1 MPVTKV
7 LSRKLKDSLGP
18 DTGEE
23 LVAWMEH
30 TDTQSGEASVLRTEV
45 QDFRGEM
52 LGFRRD
58 MNEFRSDMQRDMK
71 EFRSDMQRDMKEMR
85 LSLEARM
92 DIGFAT
98 TEAKFERRIGDL
110 MKWSFVFWCGAVA
123 AIAALAG
130 VLK

>member
-7 LSRKLKDSLGP
+7 LSRKLKESLGP
-18 DTGEE
+18 DTGEG

-30 TDTQSGEASVLRTEV
+30 ADTLHDDMTLLRSEAQENRRELK
-45 QDFRGEM
+45 QDIQD
-52 LGFRRD
+52 FRRD
-58 MNEFRSDMQRDMK
+58 MQEFRNEMR
-71 EFRSDMQRDMKEMR
+71 RDMKEMR

-98 TEAKFERRIGDL
+98 TEAKFERRISDL